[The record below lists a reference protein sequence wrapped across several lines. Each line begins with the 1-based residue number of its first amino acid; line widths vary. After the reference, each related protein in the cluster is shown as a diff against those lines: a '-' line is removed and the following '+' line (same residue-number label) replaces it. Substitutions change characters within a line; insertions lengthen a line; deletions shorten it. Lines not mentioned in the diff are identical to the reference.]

1 MLFDE
6 YKTKQ
11 RLVSLALVFFL
22 LFTAPAKAGKFGDF
36 IESLFDDE
44 LPNSSVMISEVS
56 FTRDSAFDG
65 FISSTSTASILS
77 GRVLNLTSDKTIK
90 ELSVILTVLACDS
103 KGNNC
108 VGIDEGKEYLVG
120 GASILKRVNSPPIP
134 PKQARFFENKVF
146 YDPGSSKHIYYRYVI
161 DKIIAK

>member
-1 MLFDE
+1 
-6 YKTKQ
+6 
-11 RLVSLALVFFL
+11 
-22 LFTAPAKAGKFGDF
+22 
-36 IESLFDDE
+36 
-44 LPNSSVMISEVS
+44 MISEVS
-56 FTRDSAFDG
+56 FTRDSTYDG
-65 FISSTSTASILS
+65 IGSSTSTISILS

-103 KGNNC
+103 KGKNC

-120 GASILKRVNSPPIP
+120 GASISKRVNSPPPIP